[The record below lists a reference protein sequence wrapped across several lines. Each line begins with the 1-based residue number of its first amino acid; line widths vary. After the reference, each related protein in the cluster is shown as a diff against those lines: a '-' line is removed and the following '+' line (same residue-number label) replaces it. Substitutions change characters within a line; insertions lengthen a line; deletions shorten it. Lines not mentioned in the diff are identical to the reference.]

1 MCVLKPGD
9 CSVDCGEGT
18 QMFTVSCVQ
27 VVHELVE
34 LTCSNYTGCTCTLIY
49 NIWMHTL
56 FGLFV
61 KILV

>member
-9 CSVDCGEGT
+9 CSVDCGKGT

-34 LTCSNYTGCTCTLIY
+34 LTCSTIQGVQV
-49 NIWMHTL
+49 H
-56 FGLFV
+56 
-61 KILV
+61 